1 MPDYAYKGL
10 DGNSGKEV
18 KGTIAADSEE
28 EALQKLKAKDI
39 TPMSLEEATGM
50 NKEVSI
56 KFGQKQ
62 PTPRDMSVFCR
73 QMVSV
78 LSAGVSMTK
87 ALDLIGTQTEN
98 KTLKEAVLGCKGKI
112 EQGSTMHE
120 AMEDYKCMK
129 GIFATMVAAGEDSGS
144 LETSFERMADQFE
157 KSSALKAL
165 IKKSTSYPKML
176 ALVMVAVVIIMLK
189 FVVPKFEDF
198 LGSLGSSLPAFTQM
212 LVNVSNFVQD
222 NFIII
227 MVVIIGG
234 YLLFKWAV
242 STKQGKRIKDTV
254 ILKIPKVNVMT
265 QKTACANMM
274 RTMATLLATG
284 IPMLEAID
292 IVRATMT
299 NVHFE
304 EALAQT
310 KLDVAQGSPLSDALE
325 ATKMFPPMVFQMIR
339 IGEETGDIVSML
351 DRTSE
356 YFDEEVKTAT
366 EQVTAMIEPLVIVCM
381 AGVVGSM
388 VIALLMPMLSMYD
401 SLDSM

>member
-50 NKEVSI
+50 NKSVSV

-62 PTPRDMSVFCR
+62 PIPRDMSVFCR

-98 KTLKEAVLGCKGKI
+98 KVLKEAILGCKSKI

-120 AMEDYKCMK
+120 AMEDYKCMR

-176 ALVMVAVVIIMLK
+176 GMVMVAVVIIMLK

-198 LGSLGSSLPAFTQM
+198 LGSLGSELPAFTQA

-227 MVVIIGG
+227 MIVAVGG
-234 YLLFKWAV
+234 FVGFKSAV
-242 STKQGKRIKDTV
+242 ATKQGKRIKDTI

-304 EALAQT
+304 EAMAQA

-351 DRTSE
+351 DRTAE
-356 YFDEEVKTAT
+356 YFDEEVKTST
-366 EQVTAMIEPLVIVCM
+366 EAVTAMIEPMVIVCM
-381 AGVVGSM
+381 AGVVGGM
-388 VIALLMPMLSMYD
+388 VIALLMPMMSMYD
-401 SLDSM
+401 SLDSL